1 MIASLRGKK
10 LSLSPHE
17 LVLDVNGVGY
27 LLHISQTTFTA
38 LEAAGPDLA
47 LFTYLHVRED
57 ALQLYGFA
65 AEAERELFSRL
76 IGISGIGP
84 KIALAI
90 LSGLRPADLRE
101 AILAGNIGLL
111 TSIPGVGRKTAERI
125 VLELRPALGK
135 IGFDAPAEPATSA
148 QMKIRSEAIVALMSL
163 GFTRTVAEKAL
174 LAVISGSRG
183 ADLSVED
190 LVKLALRHTAQQ

>member
-125 VLELRPALGK
+125 VLELRAALGK